1 MRRKNRSST
10 ALRIVVASNFLAK
23 LKSSHR
29 KQKKGFGEVYERRLG
44 WRRVLVVR
52 KVTKTANR

>member
-1 MRRKNRSST
+1 
-10 ALRIVVASNFLAK
+10 LAK

-52 KVTKTANR
+52 KVTKTANREGDSAGKPRGG